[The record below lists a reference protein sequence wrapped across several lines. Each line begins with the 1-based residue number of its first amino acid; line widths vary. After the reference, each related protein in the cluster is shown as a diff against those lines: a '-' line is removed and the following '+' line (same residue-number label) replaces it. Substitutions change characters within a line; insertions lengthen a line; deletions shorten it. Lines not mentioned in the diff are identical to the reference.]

1 MPESLTP
8 RHALPELFV
17 GQAQKE
23 ITHNEALAR
32 IDALLHPQIEAILA
46 EPPATLL
53 PVDNGKCWVIAG
65 SAGGIWAGK
74 TGQIARWSNGSWRY
88 LAPVEGMSVWHISES
103 KRLFFIGGSWS
114 APGSIATPAGGA
126 VIDSEGRAAIS
137 AILDHLRQISH
148 IPS

>member
-32 IDALLHPQIEAILA
+32 IDALLHPQIQTVLA

-53 PVDNGKCWVIAG
+53 PADNGKCWIIAG
-65 SAGGIWAGK
+65 TATGSWAGK
-74 TGQIARWSNGSWRY
+74 AAQIARWSNGSWRY
-88 LAPVEGMSVWHISES
+88 LTPVDGMNIWHLAEN
-103 KRLFFIGGSWS
+103 KRLFFHSGSWI
-114 APGSIATPAGGA
+114 APASIATPLGGV
-126 VIDSEGRAAIS
+126 VIDAEGRAAIG